1 MNHVVPRKG
10 ADIDWI
16 ADRVK
21 KDLYR
26 MGHYGRLIIKSD
38 GEPAIVALL
47 EEVARRRA
55 GAVTVLEKSPKGDSQ
70 SNGLAERS
78 VRGLEETLRVHKLD
92 LEERL
97 KGRIQMDHV
106 AVEWLVEHTT
116 DVLNKYCVYET

>member
-1 MNHVVPRKG
+1 MPRKG

-26 MGHYGRLIIKSD
+26 MGHYGRLIIRSD

-78 VRGLEETLRVHKLD
+78 VRGLEEMLRVHKLD
-92 LEERL
+92 LEEKL
-97 KGRIQMDHV
+97 KERIQMDHV

-116 DVLNKYCVYET
+116 DVLN